1 MLKTFFDI
9 ITGRILYKDFW
20 RKHTLFLFSFF
31 VAIFVMIV
39 FSYYGDLKIAQ
50 INTKKQ
56 KIEKL
61 REKSLYLEATL
72 MQMSLES
79 MVYEQVK
86 ERKLGLVKPNEPILI
101 IKTTANERQR

>member
-1 MLKTFFDI
+1 
-9 ITGRILYKDFW
+9 
-20 RKHTLFLFSFF
+20 
-31 VAIFVMIV
+31 MIV